1 MLKTMLTAIA
11 LAFLAMMAPQNGV
24 MAQYADDE
32 VEEESGNS
40 VDEGP
45 DCDWVARQVRNV
57 GTAYWKTRY
66 YNQCV
71 STVEREDDPDADDH

>member
-1 MLKTMLTAIA
+1 MLKTILTAIT
-11 LAFLAMMAPQNGV
+11 LTFLAMTASQNGV

-32 VEEESGNS
+32 VEEESGDS
-40 VDEGP
+40 ADEGP

-57 GTAYWKTRY
+57 GTAYWRNRY